1 MISLIRH
8 AAEYRELIMALAW
21 KNIVVRYKQA
31 YLGVAWSV
39 LKPVTFVLIFM
50 VMRSFV
56 GIDSGDI
63 PYPVLTF
70 AALMPWILFQESAS
84 EGIHSVVGN
93 AALIRK
99 VYFPREVFPL
109 TAVVTKLVEFA
120 INCFILA
127 ALMAWYRIVPTWHVA
142 WVPLLVIYALLASL
156 TISFAGSALNVYYR
170 DVAAALPVILML
182 AMYVS
187 PIIYPLDVVRSKLLI
202 QHGAGSWSDALFVLY
217 TLNPLAGV
225 IDGFQRVVLK
235 GMAPDWDVIGH
246 GLFATLIMLPFS
258 YAYFK
263 RAEAHFA
270 DVI

>member
-1 MISLIRH
+1 MISLLRH
-8 AAEYRELIMALAW
+8 VVEYRELIAALSW
-21 KNIVVRYKQA
+21 KNIIVRYKQA

-39 LKPVTFVLIFM
+39 LKPVMFVLIFM

-56 GIDSGDI
+56 GIDSGSV

-99 VYFPREVFPL
+99 IYFPREVFPL
-109 TAVVTKLVEFA
+109 TAVVTKLVEFG
-120 INCFILA
+120 INCLILV
-127 ALMAWYRIVPTWHVA
+127 ALMVWYHIAPTWQILWAPVLVA
-142 WVPLLVIYALLASL
+142 YALLASL
-156 TISFAGSALNVYYR
+156 AISFAGSALNVYYR
-170 DVAAALPVILML
+170 DVAAALPVVLAL

-187 PIIYPLDVVRSKLLI
+187 PIIYPLDIVKAKLLVEHI
-202 QHGAGSWSDALFVLY
+202 AGHWSEFLFLIY
-217 TLNPLAGV
+217 TLNPLAGI
-225 IDGFQRVVLK
+225 IDGFQRAVLK
-235 GMAPDWDVIGH
+235 GLPPDWRVITH
-246 GLFATLIMLPFS
+246 GLIATLVVLPFS

-263 RAEAHFA
+263 KAEAYFA